1 MIMTKIINISMMIM
15 IMTKIF
21 IISIMI
27 MLGLPV
33 TVDDVEVDAVVGQPA
48 RLAAVV
54 AQPSFGFVFISI
66 CICLCTKKSIPF

>member
-1 MIMTKIINISMMIM
+1 MIQNEVSLGGSPTINGTL

-54 AQPSFGFVFISI
+54 AQPAFGFVFVVA
-66 CICLCTKKSIPF
+66 